1 MRKFKILC
9 VILLTV
15 FLVSV
20 FFDLISNMIAG
31 LYLGASTSEV
41 ILNSGADYASYLY
54 MDVDANS
61 SLQSSEFINQKDGN
75 RMLVFPHNV
84 SIFDLDACNQN
95 RSFSEK
101 FLYWAIYFMNFL
113 SLIIYIA
120 IIVLFIWVMR
130 VFIKSEVFNRK
141 IVSLLCSIGWLFV
154 ILGVLVSL
162 WNLLRIYLVS
172 SEISIVGLEFTYR
185 NVVDWSTIIIG
196 LVVLVNTEI
205 ISQAT
210 AIKDENDLTI

>member
-9 VILLTV
+9 VILLTT

-31 LYLGASTSEV
+31 LYLGESTSEV

-84 SIFDLDACNQN
+84 SIFDLED
-95 RSFSEK
+95 
-101 FLYWAIYFMNFL
+101 L
-113 SLIIYIA
+113 
-120 IIVLFIWVMR
+120 
-130 VFIKSEVFNRK
+130 
-141 IVSLLCSIGWLFV
+141 
-154 ILGVLVSL
+154 
-162 WNLLRIYLVS
+162 
-172 SEISIVGLEFTYR
+172 
-185 NVVDWSTIIIG
+185 VDWF
-196 LVVLVNTEI
+196 LKRRK
-205 ISQAT
+205 AW
-210 AIKDENDLTI
+210 IK

>member
-9 VILLTV
+9 VILLTT

-31 LYLGASTSEV
+31 LYLGESTSEV

-95 RSFSEK
+95 RSFPEK

>member
-1 MRKFKILC
+1 
-9 VILLTV
+9 
-15 FLVSV
+15 
-20 FFDLISNMIAG
+20 MIAG
-31 LYLGASTSEV
+31 LYLGESTSDV
-41 ILNSGADYASYLY
+41 ILNSDSDYASYLY

-84 SIFDLDACNQN
+84 SIIDLDTYNQN
-95 RSFSEK
+95 RTFSEK
-101 FLYWAIYFMNFL
+101 FLYWALYFMNFL
-113 SLIIYIA
+113 SLVIYIA
-120 IIVLFIWVMR
+120 IIVLFIWIMR

-141 IVSLLCSIGWLFV
+141 IVSLLGSIGWLFLV
-154 ILGVLVSL
+154 LGVLASL

-172 SEISIVGLEFTYR
+172 SEISMVGLEFTYR